1 MVSLYSF
8 LAGPMV
14 WISVAIFIAG
24 IIYKII
30 RMLILVK
37 EKEAFIFS
45 YLSLRYGLRSILHW
59 VVPFASSNMRRHP
72 VMTLAAFL
80 FHICL
85 LVTPLFLLA
94 HIILID
100 EAININYRALPDS
113 LADLMT
119 IVVIGGC
126 LFFMVR
132 RIIKPEVRFVTTYS
146 DYFFL
151 FIIALPFMTG
161 FWAAAQLPGYSYV
174 LLLHI
179 FSGEMMLILIPFTRL
194 VHMVF
199 ALFSRFYMGSEFG
212 GVRFARDW

>member
-8 LAGPMV
+8 LTGPMF
-14 WISVAIFIAG
+14 WISVAVFLAG
-24 IIYKII
+24 IIFKLI

-37 EKEAFIFS
+37 EKEAFILS
-45 YLSLRYGLRSILHW
+45 YLSLKYGLRSVLHW
-59 VVPFASSNMRRHP
+59 IIPFASSNMRQHP
-72 VMTLAAFL
+72 IMTLAAFS

-100 EAININYRALPDS
+100 EAINISYWALPDA

-119 IVVIGGC
+119 IIVIGGC

-146 DYFFL
+146 DYLFL
-151 FIIALPFMTG
+151 FIIALPFITG
-161 FWAAAQLPGYSYV
+161 LWAASQLPGYSYV

-179 FSGEMMLILIPFTRL
+179 FSGELMLILIPFTRL

-199 ALFSRFYMGSEFG
+199 ALFTRFYMGSEFG